1 MSQPPRLCLIEDDV
15 LMGESL
21 CDRFALEGI
30 AFDWHRDGASA
41 LRSIEREPYAAI
53 ISDVRL
59 PDVDGEELLRRLL
72 ARHGAPLPPF
82 LFITAYGSID
92 RAVEALKLGAVDY
105 ITKPFDIEQLI
116 DKTRR
121 LIGSWRALPKEA
133 GGEAVLGVSPVMR
146 RVEEMLPR
154 IAQQADTVLITG
166 ESGAGKE
173 RVAQLLHRRSPVRDG
188 SFVAVN
194 CGALPETLL
203 ESELFGYERGAFTG
217 AVRQRR
223 GLFEQAQGGTLFLDE
238 IGDMSPLMQVKL
250 LRAIQERQITRVGAE
265 RPLSVSIRLVC
276 ATNRDLRALVERGGF
291 REDLYYRINVIH
303 LRVPPLRERSEDVLW
318 LAGRFLCE
326 RAGGE
331 APRRLSASAQSALLR
346 HSWPG
351 NARELKHCI
360 DRACILARGPL
371 IEPWDLFQTD
381 PEPGTEGLRPETLDT
396 YLRACERQFIARALD
411 EHGWRVTQT
420 AAELGISRKNLW
432 EKMRKLGIQGPGS
445 D

>member
-1 MSQPPRLCLIEDDV
+1 MSKPPRLCLIEDDV

-82 LFITAYGSID
+82 LFITTYGSID

-133 GGEAVLGVSPVMR
+133 DGEAALGVSPVMR
-146 RVEEMLPR
+146 RIEEMLPR

-166 ESGAGKE
+166 ESGVGKE

-188 SFVAVN
+188 PFVAVN

-223 GLFEQAQGGTLFLDE
+223 GLFEQAEGGTLFLDE
-238 IGDMSPLMQVKL
+238 IGDMPPLMQVKL

-265 RPLSVSIRLVC
+265 RPLSVNIRLVC

-318 LAGRFLCE
+318 LAERFLCE

-346 HSWPG
+346 HNWPG

-381 PEPGTEGLRPETLDT
+381 PEPGTEGLRSETLDA
-396 YLRACERQFIARALD
+396 YLRACEREFIARALD

-432 EKMRKLGIQGPGS
+432 EKMRKLGIQGPRS
-445 D
+445 E

>member
-1 MSQPPRLCLIEDDV
+1 MSKPPRLCLIEDDV

-92 RAVEALKLGAVDY
+92 RAVEALKLGAADY

-121 LIGSWRALPKEA
+121 LIGSWRALPSEA
-133 GGEAVLGVSPVMR
+133 DGELALGVSPVMR
-146 RVEEMLPR
+146 RMEEMLPR

-188 SFVAVN
+188 PFVAVN

-223 GLFEQAQGGTLFLDE
+223 GLFEQAEGGTLFLDE
-238 IGDMSPLMQVKL
+238 IGDMPPLMQVKL
-250 LRAIQERQITRVGAE
+250 LRAIQERQITRVGGE
-265 RPLSVSIRLVC
+265 RPLSVNIRLVC

-318 LAGRFLCE
+318 LAERFLSE
-326 RAGGE
+326 RARGVI
-331 APRRLSASAQSALLR
+331 PRRLSPAAQSALLR

-381 PEPGTEGLRPETLDT
+381 PEPGAEGLRSETLDA
-396 YLRACERQFIARALD
+396 YLRACEREFIARALD

-432 EKMRKLGIQGPGS
+432 EKMRKLDIHGRRN

>member
-1 MSQPPRLCLIEDDV
+1 MTMAPRLCLIEDDV

-41 LRSIEREPYAAI
+41 LRSIEREPYAAV

-59 PDVDGEELLRRLL
+59 PDVDGDELLRRLL

-105 ITKPFDIEQLI
+105 ITKPFDIDQLI

-121 LIGSWRALPKEA
+121 LIGAWCAPPREA
-133 GGEAVLGVSPVMR
+133 DAEPALGVSPIMR
-146 RVEEMLPR
+146 RMEEMLPR
-154 IAQQADTVLITG
+154 IAAQADTVLMTG
-166 ESGAGKE
+166 ESGVGKE
-173 RVAQLLHRRSPVRDG
+173 RVAQLLHRCSPVRDG
-188 SFVAVN
+188 PFVAVN

-223 GLFEQAQGGTLFLDE
+223 GLFEQAEGGTLFLDE
-238 IGDMSPLMQVKL
+238 IGDMPPLMQVKL
-250 LRAIQERQITRVGAE
+250 LRAIQERQITRVGGE
-265 RPLSVSIRLVC
+265 RPLSVNIRLAC
-276 ATNRDLRALVERGGF
+276 ATNRDLRRLVEQGAF

-303 LRVPPLRERSEDVLW
+303 VRVPPLRERIEDVLW
-318 LAGRFLCE
+318 LAERFLRE
-326 RAGGE
+326 RPGAAGS
-331 APRRLSASAQSALLR
+331 RRLSAAAQSALLR
-346 HSWPG
+346 HAWPG

-360 DRACILARGPL
+360 ERACILARGPS
-371 IEPWDLFQTD
+371 IEPWDLFQAD
-381 PEPGTEGLRPETLDT
+381 PERGVEAARSETLNA
-396 YLRACERQFIARALD
+396 YLRACEREFITRALD
-411 EHGWRVTQT
+411 EHGWRVTET

-432 EKMRKLGIQGPGS
+432 EKMRRLDIDGRRE